1 MLLKNDMMCYYSLAV
16 VNSARTEPDTLVA
29 LNMEHQLHYAPENS
43 RACPEISVWGGPDAS
58 KY

>member
-29 LNMEHQLHYAPENS
+29 LNMEHQLHYSSKNS
-43 RACPEISVWGGPDAS
+43 RSCPELSFCGVPDAS
-58 KY
+58 NL